1 MPKAAQPT
9 IVNIDRDKLS
19 LCAPY
24 HLEPL
29 SFKFPPELV
38 SDLEIVNPSDLN
50 TGLRNFI
57 ELNKIKPGPLVIIV
71 AQSVYFEKNYT
82 GQNPPTPE
90 EVENFID
97 TIPFSTVS
105 SKLFRVIS
113 GFKQVVINR
122 DFYESLKG
130 TFEELGFQVI
140 AVVPGFALGQNAI
153 AGFTAETCRIIYRKI
168 DQIIADSMIGAKDN
182 TAATFHRKEQA
193 MLESHKIIVIL
204 STLLV
209 LAICGGALYLTFGR
223 PPVVHKA
230 LTANVIPQV
239 PPEPTETPL
248 PTPVPEA
255 PALTADDINNLT
267 VQILNASG
275 KVGQAASMSAKLKSL
290 GFAKIQIGNN
300 AKTAVLTTLYLSPR
314 VATAAGDLVYD
325 SVKSIYPDAESETDL
340 QAKFDISVIIGTS
353 AP

>member
-1 MPKAAQPT
+1 MPKTAQPT
-9 IVNIDRDKLS
+9 IIHIDRDKLS

-29 SFKFPPELV
+29 VFKFPPELV
-38 SDLEIVNPSDLN
+38 SDLEIVDAPELN
-50 TGLRNFI
+50 NGLRNFI
-57 ELNKIKPGPLVIIV
+57 EQYKIKPGLLVIIV

-122 DFYESLKG
+122 EFYETLKNS
-130 TFEELGFQVI
+130 FEEMGFQVI

-153 AGFTAETCRIIYRKI
+153 AGFTADTCRIIYRKM

-182 TAATFHRKEQA
+182 INATLHEKEQA
-193 MLESHKIIVIL
+193 MLESHKIIVVAL
-204 STLLV
+204 TLLV
-209 LAICGGALYLTFGR
+209 LAVCGGALYFTYGR
-223 PPVVHKA
+223 PPVSKPIQ
-230 LTANVIPQV
+230 TNTIPQLS
-239 PPEPTETPL
+239 PEPTGTPE
-248 PTPVPEA
+248 PTPVAEVSLSA
-255 PALTADDINNLT
+255 EELANLS

-275 KVGQAASMSAKLKSL
+275 KIGQAASMSAKLKSL
-290 GFAKIQIGNN
+290 GFDKVQIGNN
-300 AKTAVLTTLYLSPR
+300 PKTSVQTSLYLSPK
-314 VATAAGDLVYD
+314 VATAAGDLVFQ
-325 SVKSIYPDAESETDL
+325 SVKSLYPNAETETDP
-340 QAKFDISVIIGTS
+340 QAVFDITVIIGTNT
-353 AP
+353 P

>member
-1 MPKAAQPT
+1 MSKTIQPT
-9 IVNIDRDKLS
+9 IIHIDRDKLS

-29 SFKFPPELV
+29 VFKFPPELI
-38 SDLEIVNPSDLN
+38 SDLEIVNSPELN
-50 TGLRNFI
+50 NNLRNFV
-57 ELNKIKPGPLVIIV
+57 EQNKIKPGPLVIIV

-82 GQNPPTPE
+82 GQTPPTPE

-122 DFYESLKG
+122 DFYESLKN

-153 AGFTAETCRIIYRKI
+153 AGFTINTCRIIYHKM

-182 TAATFHRKEQA
+182 INASLHEKEQA
-193 MLESHKIIVIL
+193 MLESHKMIVVL
-204 STLLV
+204 LTVLV
-209 LAICGGALYLTFGR
+209 LAVCGGALYFTYGR
-223 PPVVHKA
+223 TPARKA
-230 LTANVIPQV
+230 IQTNLIPQIS
-239 PPEPTETPL
+239 PEPTS
-248 PTPVPEA
+248 TPVPA
-255 PALTADDINNLT
+255 PTPQASLSAEELANLT

-275 KVGQAASMSAKLKSL
+275 KIGQAASMSAKLKSL
-290 GFAKIQIGNN
+290 GFDKVQIGNN
-300 AKTAVLTTLYLSPR
+300 PKTSVQTSLYLSPR
-314 VATAAGDLVYD
+314 VATAAGDLVFE
-325 SVKSIYPDAESETDL
+325 SVKSLYPNSETETDP
-340 QAKFDISVIIGTS
+340 QAKFDITVIIGTNT
-353 AP
+353 P